1 MGVAAGVGG
10 QACRDKSEIGA
21 VTRFR
26 DMFHKFGKKFGKFR
40 VPTRRRWRRDGSLYT
55 EGSYAH
61 ASRQQR
67 SITVEMRSKAASTG
81 G

>member
-10 QACRDKSEIGA
+10 QARRDKSEIGA

-40 VPTRRRWRRDGSLYT
+40 APTRRRRRRAFAGQAEFDINGGT
-55 EGSYAH
+55 
-61 ASRQQR
+61 SR
-67 SITVEMRSKAASTG
+67 
-81 G
+81 

>member
-10 QACRDKSEIGA
+10 QARTDKSEIGA

-40 VPTRRRWRRDGSLYT
+40 VPTRRGGVAPSSGRLS
-55 EGSYAH
+55 
-61 ASRQQR
+61 
-67 SITVEMRSKAASTG
+67 SI
-81 G
+81 

>member
-21 VTRFR
+21 VTRFW

-40 VPTRRRWRRDGSLYT
+40 VPN
-55 EGSYAH
+55 AVAA
-61 ASRQQR
+61 ASRLR
-67 SITVEMRSKAASTG
+67 RAG
-81 G
+81 

>member
-21 VTRFR
+21 VTRFW

-40 VPTRRRWRRDGSLYT
+40 VPTRRRRRGDGSRVLGFVAQT
-55 EGSYAH
+55 DRRKNPCMPEA
-61 ASRQQR
+61 RDPR
-67 SITVEMRSKAASTG
+67 
-81 G
+81 